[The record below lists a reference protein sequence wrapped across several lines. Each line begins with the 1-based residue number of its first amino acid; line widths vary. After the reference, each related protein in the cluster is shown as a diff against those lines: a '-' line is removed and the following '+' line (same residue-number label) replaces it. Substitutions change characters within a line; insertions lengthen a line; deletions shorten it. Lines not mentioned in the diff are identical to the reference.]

1 MSVRLSNRPKIQ
13 GVTLTMRALHRLD
26 GAFHFRRFPLRNRVP
41 ILTLAFDD
49 IPDSAASAG
58 APLLEDAGVRGTF
71 YVSSGLMGR
80 ETALWRHA
88 DAAAVAGLSARGHE
102 IGLHSHDHVP
112 VAHLGPR
119 GFSEDLVRGRAEL
132 ARLLPGVRLDNYAL
146 PFGFAAPYHR
156 PCLARQTRSCRT
168 THPGINA
175 GTADPYRILSHS
187 LGEGR
192 REHGYIEALLDEAV
206 AAIGWLVLTMHDVA
220 PQPSPYGCTGDIL
233 SLAIAGAR
241 TRGMDILTMS
251 DALNLCGLPER
262 VIP

>member
-13 GVTLTMRALHRLD
+13 GVTLAMRALHRLD
-26 GAFHFRRFPLRNRVP
+26 GAFHFRRHTLRNRVP

-88 DAAAVAGLSARGHE
+88 DAACIAGLVARGHE

-119 GFSEDLVRGRAEL
+119 GFAGDLDRARTEL
-132 ARLLPGVRLDNYAL
+132 ARLVPQARLENYAL
-146 PFGFAAPYHR
+146 PFGFTAPHHR

-187 LGEGR
+187 LGQGR
-192 REHGYIEALLDEAV
+192 RDDAYVTGLLDQAV
-206 AAIGWLVLTMHDVA
+206 AATGWLVLTLHDVA
-220 PQPSPYGCTGDIL
+220 PQPSPYGCTGAT
-233 SLAIAGAR
+233 LALTIAAAR
-241 TRGMDILTMS
+241 ARGMEILTMS
-251 DALNLCGLPER
+251 DALDRCGLPER
-262 VIP
+262 APT